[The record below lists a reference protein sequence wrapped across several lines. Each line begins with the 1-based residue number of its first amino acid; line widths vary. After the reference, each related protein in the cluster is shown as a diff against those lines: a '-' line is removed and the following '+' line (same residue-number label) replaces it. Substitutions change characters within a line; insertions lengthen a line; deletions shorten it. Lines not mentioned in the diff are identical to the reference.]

1 MVKNYIESKSR
12 IVFYDRR
19 YILICATNTLK
30 LKAELR
36 FVQGLLLYH
45 TNII

>member
-36 FVQGLLLYH
+36 FVQEIGRAH
-45 TNII
+45 V